1 MLMLCLIPAIMSA
14 IAVVREKETGSI
26 ANFRST
32 PITGL
37 EFLLGKQLPYV
48 GVAMVNFVFLFLM
61 AIFLFQVPIKGP
73 FLTLLIGT
81 IVYVVATTGF
91 GALISSFTRTQVA
104 AVFATAILSIVPAV
118 NFSGLFAPISS
129 LSGGAKILGLTFP
142 SAWYQPITVGV
153 FAKALGMLQLWPNV
167 AAIMAIALAY
177 MFLSVVF
184 LRKQE
189 T

>member
-32 PITGL
+32 PITKF
-37 EFLLGKQLPYV
+37 EFLIGKQVPYV
-48 GVAMVNFVFLFLM
+48 AVAMLNFVFLFLM
-61 AIFLFQVPIKGP
+61 AIFVFRVPIKGP

-91 GALISSFTRTQVA
+91 GQLISSFTRTQVA

-118 NFSGLFAPISS
+118 NFSGLFAPVSS
-129 LSGGAKILGLTFP
+129 LSGGAKIIGLTFP

-153 FAKALGMLQLWPNV
+153 FAKALGMADLWRNV
-167 AAIMAIALAY
+167 LAIVLIAAAY
-177 MFLSVVF
+177 LILSLLF